1 MFLNKYPNTLGAVPV
16 MNPLEDFLKA
26 MRWKDGA
33 SEAVDKIHS
42 LLMNNNEDL
51 STSKDRELMIQR
63 WKTMFQYLERKENI
77 QLTHLSNK
85 EDHPD
90 WFKGNLKNPANGPCL
105 TNTIQNSRVV

>member
-1 MFLNKYPNTLGAVPV
+1 

-42 LLMNNNEDL
+42 LLMNNNGDL

-63 WKTMFQYLERKENI
+63 WKTMFQYLERK
-77 QLTHLSNK
+77 
-85 EDHPD
+85 
-90 WFKGNLKNPANGPCL
+90 
-105 TNTIQNSRVV
+105 